1 MRLYRRTIRA
11 LYAVAF
17 IGGGVS
23 HFFFGRLMPDSYA
36 VFAGTALLPWLSGL
50 WRSFVMPNIGWL
62 TIALGLFEIAC
73 GAGVLHRRTAVV
85 STWAMLGFLV
95 LVTVLGYG
103 LPTASPGEDLLKNRL
118 STIVMA
124 GSLLPL
130 LVTGRGHPASGTRAD
145 DGGTVRP

>member
-1 MRLYRRTIRA
+1 MRLYGKAIRA
-11 LYAVAF
+11 LYALAF
-17 IGGGVS
+17 IGGGLS

-36 VFAGTALLPWLSGL
+36 AFADTALLPWLSEL
-50 WRSFVMPNIGWL
+50 WRAFVMPNIGRL

-85 STWAMLGFLV
+85 STWAMLCFLV

-103 LPTASPGEDLLKNRL
+103 LPTSSLGEDLLKNRL

-124 GSLLPL
+124 LLLIPL
-130 LVTGRGHPASGTRAD
+130 LTKAR
-145 DGGTVRP
+145 TVRNPATG